1 MPIHIALVEDHAEF
15 RQSIAFLINKNSKYH
30 CTQYASGEEL
40 LVDIA
45 QENQCPTLII
55 MDINMPGKDGIVCTK
70 LIKASYPETLI
81 IMCTINNDDEKIFEA
96 LKAGATGYL
105 LKQSAIA
112 EIYDAIENMLIGG
125 SPMSPVIARKV
136 VQSFS
141 KTNTQPPANLLLTPR
156 ENQVL
161 ELLAQGKKTK
171 DIANLQSVSA
181 NTIKSQIRNIYE
193 KLQVKTRIEAI
204 NILKK

>member
-1 MPIHIALVEDHAEF
+1 
-15 RQSIAFLINKNSKYH
+15 
-30 CTQYASGEEL
+30 
-40 LVDIA
+40 
-45 QENQCPTLII
+45 
-55 MDINMPGKDGIVCTK
+55 
-70 LIKASYPETLI
+70 
-81 IMCTINNDDEKIFEA
+81 MCTINNDDEKIFEA
-96 LKAGATGYL
+96 LKAGASGYL

-112 EIYDAIENMLIGG
+112 EIYDAIENMLLGG

-141 KTNTQPPANLLLTPR
+141 KTTTQPAANTILTPR

-161 ELLAQGKKTK
+161 ELLAQGKKIK
-171 DIANLQSVSA
+171 DIADLQFVSV
-181 NTIKSQIRNIYE
+181 NTIKSQIHNIYE